1 MKLVIVESPAKA
13 KTINKYLGSD
23 YKVIAS
29 VGHIRDLPSK
39 DGSVLPDEDFAMK
52 YEISSKSTS
61 HVKAICDAAKNSEA
75 IYLATDPDR
84 EGEAI
89 SWHVIEVLKQ
99 KKALKANTIV
109 KRVVFSEITKKVVLE
124 AIKDAREIDQNL
136 VDAQQARRALDY
148 LVGFNLSPVLWRK
161 LPGSKSAG
169 RVQSVAL
176 RLICERE
183 MEIEKFK
190 SREYWSISA
199 DMLPESKK
207 LFTATLSAIDGEK
220 LDKFAITSEKQAKD
234 LVSDLTKHKY
244 HISSIEKKQQKRQP
258 PAPFTTSSLQQEA
271 SRKLGFG
278 AKKTMQ
284 IAQKLYEGMEIN
296 GETVALITYM
306 RTDGVSLSAEAIESS
321 RNWISQNLGDKY
333 LPNSPRIYKTKSKN
347 AQEAH
352 EAIRPVDPTLA
363 PEKVKNSLESD
374 FFKLYDLIWKRTI
387 ACQMEN
393 VIIDTVGVNID
404 SKNKQ
409 YTFRATGSTIVFDG
423 FYKIYKEGV
432 DDSPTDSED
441 GKILPPLEEGENVS
455 AESILPNQHFTEP
468 PPRYSEASLV
478 KKLEELGIGRPS
490 TYASIISVLQERSY
504 VKLDKKRF
512 IPEDRGIIVTVFLS
526 NSFAK
531 YVEYNFTA
539 HLEDELDDVAAGKMN
554 WKVLLREFWNG
565 FHSNITDVMQYKM
578 SDVISQ
584 IDEVMSDHLFPP
596 KEDGTDPRKCSA
608 CENGKLSLKF
618 GKFGAFIACSHY
630 PECKFTKQLSQAM
643 TGEENS
649 EVIEKPADNILGK
662 DSEGINIYL
671 KSGPY
676 GPYIQ
681 VGENPTDKK
690 QKPKR
695 SSLPAGFNPEE
706 MTLDKALWLLSL
718 PKTLGNHP
726 ETGEEIT
733 MAIGKF
739 GPYVKHAGKFVS
751 IPKNINLMDVDL
763 EMAVDIIAQA
773 KLKNSSKSSVKNA
786 D

>member
-52 YEISSKSTS
+52 YEISAKSTA
-61 HVKAICDAAKNSEA
+61 HVKAICDAAKTADA

-89 SWHVIEVLKQ
+89 SWHVIEVIKQ
-99 KKALKANTIV
+99 KKALKAGTVV
-109 KRVVFSEITKKVVLE
+109 KRVVFSEITKKVVLAAIDE
-124 AIKDAREIDQNL
+124 ARDIDQHL

-183 MEIEKFK
+183 MEIEKFR
-190 SREYWSISA
+190 SREYWSIVA
-199 DMLPESKK
+199 DMMPQSKQ
-207 LFTATLSAIDGEK
+207 LFKATLSAIDGER
-220 LDKFAITSEKQAKD
+220 LDKFAVISEPQATDLVKELEKQAYNI
-234 LVSDLTKHKY
+234 T
-244 HISSIEKKQQKRQP
+244 SIEKKQQKRQP

-284 IAQKLYEGMEIN
+284 LAQKLYEGMDIN

-306 RTDGVSLSAEAIESS
+306 RTDGVSLAQDAIDSTRE
-321 RNWISQNLGDKY
+321 WITKNLGDKY
-333 LPNSPRIYKTKSKN
+333 LPDAPRIYKAKAKN

-352 EAIRPVDPTLA
+352 EAIRPVDPGIS
-363 PEKVKNSLESD
+363 PDKVKNSLETD

-404 SKNKQ
+404 SENKK

-423 FYKIYKEGV
+423 FYKIYKEDT
-432 DDSPTDSED
+432 DDANPDSED
-441 GKILPPLEEGENVS
+441 GNLLPPLNEGESVK
-455 AESILPNQHFTEP
+455 AETITPNQHFTEP

-490 TYASIISVLQERSY
+490 TYASIISVLQERDY

-512 IPEDRGIIVTVFLS
+512 IPEDRGLIVTVFLS

-539 HLEDELDDVAAGKMN
+539 DLENELDDVAAGTMD
-554 WKVLLREFWNG
+554 WKDLLRKFWTG
-565 FHSNITDVMQYKM
+565 FTANIADVMQYKM
-578 SDVISQ
+578 TDIINQ
-584 IDEVMSDHLFPP
+584 IDEAMSEHLFPHT
-596 KEDGTDPRKCSA
+596 EDGKDPRKCPS
-608 CENGKLSLKF
+608 CPDGKLGLKL

-630 PECKFTKQLSQAM
+630 PECKFTKQLASG
-643 TGEENS
+643 TSDGENAEA
-649 EVIEKPADNILGK
+649 IERPADVPLGQ
-662 DSEGINIYL
+662 DAEGNNIYL
-671 KSGPY
+671 KVGPY
-676 GPYIQ
+676 GPYVQ
-681 VGENPTDKK
+681 VGEGKDKK
-690 QKPKR
+690 DKPKR
-695 SSLPAGFNPEE
+695 MSLPAGFTPDNI
-706 MTLDKALWLLSL
+706 TLDSALWLLSL
-718 PKTLGNHP
+718 PKTLGLHP
-726 ETGEEIT
+726 DTKEEIS
-733 MAIGKF
+733 MSIGKF
-739 GPYVKHAGKFVS
+739 GPYVKHAGKFTS
-751 IPKNINLMDVDL
+751 IPKNIDLMSVDL
-763 EMAVDIIAQA
+763 DMAVDILA
-773 KLKNSSKSSVKNA
+773 KGKK
-786 D
+786 